1 MMIMR
6 AAFDF
11 IEKPLLYAASRA
23 MAWVYKTAAVSP
35 VRQVVAW
42 EMFVGIIELVLGA
55 AVFYVLFM
63 SGERMFV
70 YALPVMA
77 ISKVLDLLLNLKKL
91 KRIPSNYDVRAYRQA
106 CTEAEHHRVDRAFLR
121 VLALILVLFAFL
133 LFSSSFRTDYNWVGL
148 TVALYFALYASM
160 FYARAAE
167 PPHPDEGDFFA
178 LPQGSGA

>member
-1 MMIMR
+1 MR

-11 IEKPLLYAASRA
+11 VEQPILYVTSRA
-23 MAWVYKTAAVSP
+23 MAWVYKKASVSP

-42 EMFVGIIELVLGA
+42 EMLVGIVELLLGSLA
-55 AVFYVLFM
+55 FYWLFNV
-63 SGERMFV
+63 GERMFV

-77 ISKVLDLLLNLKKL
+77 ISKVLDLSLNFKKL
-91 KRIPSNYDVRAYRQA
+91 KRIPVNYDVRAYRQA
-106 CTEAEHHRVDRAFLR
+106 CTEAEHHRIDRAFIR

-133 LFSSSFRTDYNWVGL
+133 LFSSSFQTEYNWVGL

-160 FYARAAE
+160 FYVRAAE

-178 LPQGSGA
+178 LPQGSAA